1 MALAHEG
8 LKTRQIVSAIYS
20 CASVAEDQGWILM
33 KHMSGT
39 PLDASFEAMSSEK
52 VLALLQLGFPK
63 TIQLFG
69 SLGFDREGKI
79 VRPPLNVFRGGPSEI
94 HQVMITSNSHEQ
106 LAAAD
111 KGLIKGWQANGVRP
125 RLE

>member
-1 MALAHEG
+1 MALAHEA
-8 LKTRQIVSAIYS
+8 LKSRQIVSAIYGW
-20 CASVAEDQGWILM
+20 ASGAEDQGWILM

-39 PLDASFEAMSSEK
+39 SLDASSEAMSSET
-52 VLALLQLGFPK
+52 VLALLQLDLPK

-79 VRPPLNVFRGGPSEI
+79 VRPPLNDFRGGPSEI
-94 HQVMITSNSHEQ
+94 HQVMITSNSHGQ

-111 KGLIKGWQANGVRP
+111 KTSDQRVASKWTSA
-125 RLE
+125 

>member
-1 MALAHEG
+1 
-8 LKTRQIVSAIYS
+8 
-20 CASVAEDQGWILM
+20 M

-111 KGLIKGWQANGVRP
+111 KYIIKDIQAKRIIKKI
-125 RLE
+125 E